1 MDGDRRIHR
10 LTLQYTQPRQYSEIT
25 LLRHERPRLH
35 RFEQV
40 HRWRATLRSK
50 KLFLTSFLSVGGF
63 LSTNSMCFVKWT
75 PPHMCFFLLPL
86 NEPNSHLR
94 SADQRPVAPPL
105 RLSGGFLGHKDVSR
119 TSPGRRSHYTLLLL
133 HEGEQQHA
141 QDAPF
146 HRLVLWKYA
155 NN

>member
-10 LTLQYTQPRQYSEIT
+10 LTLQYTQPRQCSEIT

-40 HRWRATLRSK
+40 HGRRATLRSK
-50 KLFLTSFLSVGGF
+50 KLFLTSFLSVGGW
-63 LSTNSMCFVKWT
+63 LSTYSMCYFKWT
-75 PPHMCFFLLPL
+75 PTLMCFFLRPP

-94 SADQRPVAPPL
+94 SADQRAVAPPL
-105 RLSGGFLGHKDVSR
+105 SLSGGFLATRTFPGLLQDVDQ
-119 TSPGRRSHYTLLLL
+119 TIHYCCFTR
-133 HEGEQQHA
+133 GEQKHA
-141 QDAPF
+141 QDTPF
-146 HRLVLWKYA
+146 HCHVLWKYA